1 MKTSILTP
9 KELFQKDVRYTIPPF
24 QRPYVWKSEEQWE
37 PLWEDVRNLAENYLD
52 ELERADNDRV
62 AAERETRSHFLGAVI
77 LKQVLTAARDIEE
90 REVVDGQQRV
100 TTLQLLLNAVQ
111 QTCQDLDLKQPAK
124 RLSKLVTNDEEL
136 IAEQDHIFKLW
147 PTSID
152 QTAFRHAM
160 GHGGHDVDDFR
171 DSQLVQAHEFF
182 RAQVRNWLEYTVVH
196 DRDHKIEALEAATT
210 ALLQVVVIDLS
221 AEDDSNVIFE
231 TMNARGTPLEQSDL
245 IKNFVLSEDRESDLW
260 GNLSEDWWRVEVRQ
274 GRQFRPRLDMLLN
287 YWLAMRTG
295 SDVPL
300 SSVFDRFREHV
311 AGSQIRAVM
320 SDLKSDLGN
329 YKDYEASKGDTFDEK
344 LFYYRMDV
352 MQAGVITP
360 VLLRLLAID
369 QETRIRSFHALESFL
384 IRRMI
389 CRQTTKDYNRLVLD
403 LAIRL
408 RDDLGRAD
416 EIVIGFLREQK
427 AYSRKWPSDHD
438 VLQLLET
445 APLYRLLTRGRL
457 RLVLEGIEHRLRCTT
472 KAEQPEVPRGL
483 TIEHLMPQGWEKDRW
498 PLPESADPA
507 SAEQDRGDL
516 IHSIGNLTLTTRR
529 LNSSMSNDS
538 WDSKRDEIAK
548 HSVLLLN
555 GELMSNVCW
564 NEESI
569 RARSRCMAK
578 RLSEFWPGP
587 ESQEMGIRHPHRQP
601 LVIVVAL
608 APGTTVSAE
617 KEQPCSC

>member
-9 KELFQKDVRYTIPPF
+9 KDLFQKDVRYTIPPF
-24 QRPYVWKSEEQWE
+24 QRPYVWNSEEQWE
-37 PLWEDVRNLAENYLD
+37 PLWEDVRNLAEDYLD
-52 ELERADNDRV
+52 ELKRVDNDRV

-111 QTCQDLDLKQPAK
+111 QTCQDLDLRQPAK

-152 QTAFRHAM
+152 QTAFRYAM
-160 GHGGHDVDDFR
+160 GHGGHDDNDFR
-171 DSQLVQAHEFF
+171 DSRLVRAHEFF
-182 RAQVRNWLEYTVVH
+182 RAQARNWLEDCVVY
-196 DRDHKIEALEAATT
+196 DRVHKIEALETATT

-245 IKNFVLSEDRESDLW
+245 IKNFVFSEDRASDLW

-274 GRQFRPRLDMLLN
+274 GRLFRPRLDMLLN
-287 YWLAMRTG
+287 YWLTMCTG
-295 SDVPL
+295 SDVPP

-311 AGSQIRAVM
+311 AGSEIGVVM
-320 SDLKSDLGN
+320 SDLKSDLAN
-329 YKDYEASKGDTFDEK
+329 YKDYETSKGETSEEK
-344 LFYYRMDV
+344 LFYYRIDV

-360 VLLRLLAID
+360 VLLKLLATE
-369 QETRIRSFHALESFL
+369 QEPRIRSFHALESFL

-416 EIVIGFLREQK
+416 KIVTGFLREQR
-427 AYSRKWPSDHD
+427 AYSRKWPNDQDLIHS
-438 VLQLLET
+438 LET

-457 RLVLEGIEHRLRCTT
+457 RLVLEGIEHRLRCT
-472 KAEQPEVPRGL
+472 KNAEQPEVPNGL
-483 TIEHLMPQGWEKDRW
+483 TIEHLMPQKWNKDRW
-498 PLPESADPA
+498 PLPESADLVNP
-507 SAEQDRGDL
+507 EQDRDIL
-516 IHSIGNLTLTTRR
+516 IHSIGNLTLTDGR
-529 LNSSMSNDS
+529 LNSSMSNDP
-538 WDSKRDEIAK
+538 WESKRDELQM

-555 GELMSNVCW
+555 SELMDKSSW

-569 RARSRCMAK
+569 RARSGQMAK
-578 RLSEFWPGP
+578 RLSELWPGP
-587 ESQEMGIRHPHRQP
+587 DSPQWD
-601 LVIVVAL
+601 
-608 APGTTVSAE
+608 
-617 KEQPCSC
+617 

>member
-9 KELFQKDVRYTIPPF
+9 KDLFQKDVRYTIPPF
-24 QRPYVWKSEEQWE
+24 QRPYVWNSEEQWE
-37 PLWEDVRNLAENYLD
+37 PLWEDVRNLAEDYLD
-52 ELERADNDRV
+52 ELKRVDNDRV
-62 AAERETRSHFLGAVI
+62 AAERKTRSHFLGAVI

-111 QTCQDLDLKQPAK
+111 QTCQDLDLRQPAK

-152 QTAFRHAM
+152 QTAFRYAM
-160 GHGGHDVDDFR
+160 GHGGHDDNDFR
-171 DSQLVQAHEFF
+171 DSRLVRAHEFF
-182 RAQVRNWLEYTVVH
+182 RAQARNWLEDCVVY
-196 DRDHKIEALEAATT
+196 DRVHKIEALETATT

-245 IKNFVLSEDRESDLW
+245 IKNFVFSEDRASDLW
-260 GNLSEDWWRVEVRQ
+260 GNLSENWWRVEVRQ
-274 GRQFRPRLDMLLN
+274 GRLFRPRLDMLLN
-287 YWLAMRTG
+287 YWLTMCTG
-295 SDVPL
+295 SDVPP

-311 AGSQIRAVM
+311 AGSEIGVVM
-320 SDLKSDLGN
+320 SDLKSDLAN
-329 YKDYEASKGDTFDEK
+329 YKDYETSKGETSEEK
-344 LFYYRMDV
+344 LFYYRIDV

-360 VLLRLLAID
+360 VLLKLLATE
-369 QETRIRSFHALESFL
+369 QEPRIRSFHALESFL

-416 EIVIGFLREQK
+416 KIVTGFLREQR
-427 AYSRKWPSDHD
+427 AYSRKWPNDQDLIHS
-438 VLQLLET
+438 LET

-457 RLVLEGIEHRLRCTT
+457 RLVLEGIEHRLRCT
-472 KAEQPEVPRGL
+472 KNAEQPEVPKGL
-483 TIEHLMPQGWEKDRW
+483 TIEHLMPQKWNKDRW
-498 PLPESADPA
+498 PLPESADLVNP
-507 SAEQDRGDL
+507 EQDRDIL
-516 IHSIGNLTLTTRR
+516 IHSIGNLTLTDGR
-529 LNSSMSNDS
+529 LNSSMSNDP
-538 WDSKRDEIAK
+538 WESKRDELQM

-555 GELMSNVCW
+555 SELMDKSSW

-569 RARSRCMAK
+569 RARSGQMAK
-578 RLSEFWPGP
+578 RLSELWPGP
-587 ESQEMGIRHPHRQP
+587 DSPQWD
-601 LVIVVAL
+601 
-608 APGTTVSAE
+608 
-617 KEQPCSC
+617 

>member
-1 MKTSILTP
+1 MMETNILTP
-9 KELFQKDVRYTIPPF
+9 KKLFQKDVRYTIPPF
-24 QRPYVWKSEEQWE
+24 QRPYVWNSEEQWE
-37 PLWEDVRNLAENYLD
+37 PLWDDVRNLAEDYL
-52 ELERADNDRV
+52 EKLERADNDRV

-77 LKQVLTAARDIEE
+77 LKHVPTAARDIEQ

-100 TTLQLLLNAVQ
+100 TTLQLLLDAVQ
-111 QTCQDLDLKQPAK
+111 KTCRYLGLKQPAK

-136 IAEQDHIFKLW
+136 ISEQDHIFKLW
-147 PTSID
+147 PTSSDD
-152 QTAFRHAM
+152 QKAFRRAM
-160 GHGGHDVDDFR
+160 GHGGHDVNDFK
-171 DSQLVQAHEFF
+171 DSLLVQAHEFF
-182 RAQVRNWLEYTVVH
+182 RSQVRNWLEDSEVH
-196 DRDHKIEALEAATT
+196 GIDHKIEALEAATT

-245 IKNFVLSEDRESDLW
+245 IKNFVLSKDRESDLW
-260 GNLSEDWWRVEVRQ
+260 GNLNEKWWRDEVRQ
-274 GRQFRPRLDMLLN
+274 GRLFRPRLDMLLN
-287 YWLAMRTG
+287 YWLTMRTG
-295 SDVPL
+295 SDVSP
-300 SSVFDRFREHV
+300 SRVFDKFRDYV
-311 AGSQIRAVM
+311 ADSKITAVM
-320 SDLKSDLGN
+320 SDLKSDLAN
-329 YKDYEASKGDTFDEK
+329 YKDYETSKGETSEEK
-344 LFYYRMDV
+344 LFYYRMEV
-352 MQAGVITP
+352 MQAGVLTP
-360 VLLRLLAID
+360 VLLRLLAAD
-369 QETRIRSFHALESFL
+369 QESRIRSFHALESFL

-416 EIVIGFLREQK
+416 EIVTGFLREQK

-438 VLQLLET
+438 VLHSLET

-472 KAEQPEVPRGL
+472 KAEQPEVPKGL

-516 IHSIGNLTLTTRR
+516 IHSIGNLTLTTGR
-529 LNSSMSNDS
+529 LNSSMSNGP
-538 WDSKRDEIAK
+538 WDSKRDELQK

-555 GELMSNVCW
+555 SELMSELCW
-564 NEESI
+564 NEKSI
-569 RARSRCMAK
+569 RDRSRRMAK

-587 ESQEMGIRHPHRQP
+587 DSR
-601 LVIVVAL
+601 
-608 APGTTVSAE
+608 
-617 KEQPCSC
+617 KWD

>member
-9 KELFQKDVRYTIPPF
+9 KDLFQKDVRYTIPPF

-37 PLWEDVRNLAENYLD
+37 PLWEDVRNLAEDYLD
-52 ELERADNDRV
+52 ELKRADNDRI

-100 TTLQLLLNAVQ
+100 TTLQLLLNAIQ
-111 QTCQDLDLKQPAK
+111 QTCQDLNLTQPAR

-152 QTAFRHAM
+152 QTAFRYAM
-160 GHGGHDVDDFR
+160 GHGGHDDNDFR
-171 DSQLVQAHEFF
+171 DSRLVQAHEFF
-182 RAQVRNWLEYTVVH
+182 RAQVRNWLEDCVVY

-245 IKNFVLSEDRESDLW
+245 IKNFVFSEDRMSDLW
-260 GNLSEDWWRVEVRQ
+260 RNLSEEWWRVEVRQ
-274 GRQFRPRLDMLLN
+274 GRLFRPRLDMLLN
-287 YWLAMRTG
+287 YWLIMRTG
-295 SDVPL
+295 SDVPP

-311 AGSQIRAVM
+311 AGSEIRVVM
-320 SDLKSDLGN
+320 SDLESDLAN
-329 YKDYEASKGDTFDEK
+329 YKDYETSKGETPEEK
-344 LFYYRMDV
+344 LFYYRIDV
-352 MQAGVITP
+352 MQAGVIIP
-360 VLLRLLAID
+360 VLLRLLAAE
-369 QETRIRSFHALESFL
+369 QEPRIRSFHALESFL

-403 LAIRL
+403 LAILL
-408 RDDLGRAD
+408 RDDLGQAD
-416 EIVIGFLREQK
+416 KIVTNFLREQR

-438 VLQLLET
+438 LTESLKT

-472 KAEQPEVPRGL
+472 NAEQPEVPKGL
-483 TIEHLMPQGWEKDRW
+483 TIEHLMPQRWEKDRW
-498 PLPESADPA
+498 PLPESSDLVN
-507 SAEQDRGDL
+507 AEQDRNVL
-516 IHSIGNLTLTTRR
+516 IHSIGNLTLTDGR
-529 LNSSMSNDS
+529 LNSSMSNDP
-538 WDSKRDEIAK
+538 WESKRDELRR
-548 HSVLLLN
+548 HSVLRLN
-555 GELMSNVCW
+555 SELMDKSSW

-569 RARSRCMAK
+569 RARSKQLAA

-587 ESQEMGIRHPHRQP
+587 DSP
-601 LVIVVAL
+601 
-608 APGTTVSAE
+608 
-617 KEQPCSC
+617 KWD